1 MSGVPPSYLAGLSP
15 TQRLLQKRLIQK
27 SQQVYEKTGK
37 VQERPKVSE
46 KKVPRSKHAEEFY
59 ERYGFY
65 VTNLSQLKKT
75 FPDTDVSGIL
85 AKGAAAYAS
94 SGSRPNVSS
103 FAWKFAR
110 LASVLTGG
118 KAYKIDKDLVGEE
131 SRKKIF
137 G

>member
-1 MSGVPPSYLAGLSP
+1 MSGVPPSYLQGLSP
-15 TQRLLQKRLIQK
+15 SQRLLQERLIKQSQK
-27 SQQVYEKTGK
+27 EYKETGK
-37 VQERPKVSE
+37 VRERPKVSQ
-46 KKVPRSKHAEEFY
+46 KKTPRSPHAKEFQ
-59 ERYGFY
+59 ERYGFS
-65 VTNLSQLKKT
+65 VKNLPMVRKT

-103 FAWKFAR
+103 FQWKFAR

-118 KAYKIDKDLVGEE
+118 KAYSVDKDLVGER
-131 SRKKIF
+131 SRKIIF

>member
-1 MSGVPPSYLAGLSP
+1 
-15 TQRLLQKRLIQK
+15 
-27 SQQVYEKTGK
+27 
-37 VQERPKVSE
+37 
-46 KKVPRSKHAEEFY
+46 
-59 ERYGFY
+59 
-65 VTNLSQLKKT
+65 LKKT

>member
-1 MSGVPPSYLAGLSP
+1 MRGVPPSYLAGLSP
-15 TQRLLQKRLIQK
+15 TQRLLQKRLIQR
-27 SQQVYEKTGK
+27 SQEVYQKTGK
-37 VQERPKVSE
+37 VEERPKVSQ
-46 KKVPRSKHAEEFY
+46 KKTPRSKHAEEFQ
-59 ERYGFY
+59 ERYGFT
-65 VTNLSQLKKT
+65 VANLPRVKRE

-85 AKGAAAYAS
+85 AKGAGAYAS

-103 FAWKFAR
+103 SQWKFAR

-118 KAYKIDKDLVGEE
+118 KAYKIDKDLVGEQ